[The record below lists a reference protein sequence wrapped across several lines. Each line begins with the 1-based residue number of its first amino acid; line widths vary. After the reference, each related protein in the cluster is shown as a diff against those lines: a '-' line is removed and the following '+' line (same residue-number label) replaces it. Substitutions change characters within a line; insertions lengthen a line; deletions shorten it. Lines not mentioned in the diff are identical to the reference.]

1 MKLLAKTIDSIPLIF
16 LVTDGAVED
25 EKQICN
31 NMIDYL
37 KSNQSICP
45 RISTFGIGELFDFGV
60 SLVVNLLFLILM
72 FLVQ

>member
-37 KSNQSICP
+37 NKSEQSICP
-45 RISTFGIGELFDFGV
+45 RISTFGIGELFGFEV
-60 SLVVNLLFLILM
+60 SLVVN
-72 FLVQ
+72 